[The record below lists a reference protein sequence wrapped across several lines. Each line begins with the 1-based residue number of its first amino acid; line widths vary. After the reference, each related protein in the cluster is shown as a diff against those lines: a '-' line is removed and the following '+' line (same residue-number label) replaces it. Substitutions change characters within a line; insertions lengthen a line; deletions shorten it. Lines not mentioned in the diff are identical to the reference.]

1 MPMTPHQPNDDRE
14 TLSALFDGELRGD
27 AARFALKRLDH
38 DSAWGQAVGRWQL
51 AGDVLRGRAEAMA
64 PADFAQR
71 VGDALAAEARMDA
84 APAVASGTGSSRR
97 GLVGWMPGAALAAS
111 VAVAA
116 FLVAR
121 PLDDPARPLET
132 AAPAVVSAPAPADLR
147 APQVADTGTDAG
159 AAPAA
164 ALAGAAVIAAA
175 ERPRRAAQ
183 RQLAAAPA
191 RDMSAPETAGLDDA
205 TPVAGTRDAPQVAAA
220 PVDDAPRAD
229 PFQPRAA
236 EFGARP
242 WPRAVLTDY
251 RAGGAMTASYGASTS
266 ASAPSFYPFVP
277 RTDDGAGPLSPAPA
291 SAGVAA
297 DTAPPTPPSP

>member
-14 TLSALFDGELRGD
+14 TLSALFDGEMRGD

-51 AGDVLRGRAEAMA
+51 AGDVLRGRAEASA
-64 PADFAQR
+64 PAGFAER
-71 VGDALAAEARMDA
+71 VSAALAVEARIDA
-84 APAVASGTGSSRR
+84 APAVASGAVASRR
-97 GLVGWMPGAALAAS
+97 VGGWMPGAALAAS

-121 PLDDPARPLET
+121 PLEDPARPLET
-132 AAPAVVSAPAPADLR
+132 AAPAVVSAPAPAEVR
-147 APQVADTGTDAG
+147 VPQLADTGTDAG
-159 AAPAA
+159 TAPAA
-164 ALAGAAVIAAA
+164 ALAGAAVVAAA

-183 RQLAAAPA
+183 RQLAAATA
-191 RDMSAPETAGLDDA
+191 RDTSAPETAGLDDA
-205 TPVAGTRDAPQVAAA
+205 TPVAATRDAPQVAAA
-220 PVDDAPRAD
+220 PVDDASRAD

-251 RAGGAMTASYGASTS
+251 RAGGAMTASYGASAS

-277 RTDDGAGPLSPAPA
+277 RTDDGARPQSPATA
-291 SAGVAA
+291 DAGEAA
-297 DTAPPTPPSP
+297 DIAPPPPPSP